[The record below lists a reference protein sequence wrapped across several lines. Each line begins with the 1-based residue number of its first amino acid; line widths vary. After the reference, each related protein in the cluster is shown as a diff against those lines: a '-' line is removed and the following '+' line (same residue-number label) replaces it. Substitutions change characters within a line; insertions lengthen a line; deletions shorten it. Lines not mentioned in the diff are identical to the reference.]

1 MVMIEALLWGY
12 MQLLCQLLML
22 LFQGVMSD
30 RQLLVLLLKFR

>member
-1 MVMIEALLWGY
+1 MIEALLWGY